1 MNVREL
7 FQGIAV
13 IFDDEIDDDQSK
25 IFKIKQL
32 LEEQNIP
39 VATSKEQPSKEMI
52 PSLQNAAFIIVDWNF
67 TDKKLGSV
75 EERILVPDTLRD
87 ESEKELIEFIKDFLQ
102 RSLVPIFIFTALK
115 EDDIRSKLRNGG
127 CLEDSRV
134 FIKNKEDVDTEEH
147 LFNEMESWLLT
158 MPSVYVLKEWERITL
173 RSKNKMLLRL
183 YQYSPVWA
191 KIVWDMI
198 KADSEHGYQHEFGEF
213 LTRSLSN
220 CVDTYYFDETVF
232 DIKLEEIS
240 IEEARKVLEGE
251 RFFSYDEH
259 TKPQQ
264 AYTGDLI
271 KEGSRYYLN
280 IRAQCD
286 LSRDGAPCYYC
297 LKGEKLK
304 EKDMAISGM
313 EFNENGD
320 LVFGDGEQFSFSI
333 ITGIDKNLDNR
344 TQINTAL
351 KKRDRKIFFRHGTFL
366 ERADHIIIP
375 CIAEEVAIEFKL
387 KDIEIKE
394 FQKDKDKRVGR
405 LLPPYITRIQQKWA
419 HYVVRTGVLPV
430 PENVVFP
437 NK

>member
-13 IFDDEIDDDQSK
+13 IFDDEIDNKQSH
-25 IFKIKQL
+25 ISKIKQL
-32 LEEQNIP
+32 LEAQNIP

-67 TDKKLGSV
+67 IDERLGSR
-75 EERILVPDTLRD
+75 EERVLLPDTLRD
-87 ESEKELIEFIKDFLQ
+87 ESEKGLIEFIKDFLQ
-102 RSLVPIFIFTALK
+102 RSLVPIFIFTASK
-115 EDDIRSKLRNGG
+115 EDDIRSKLRNNG

-147 LFNEMESWLLT
+147 LFNEMESWLRT

-173 RSKNKMLLRL
+173 RSKNEMLLRL

-198 KADSEHGYQHEFGEF
+198 KADSKHGHHHEFGEF

-220 CVDTYYFDETVF
+220 CVDTYSFDETVF
-232 DIKLEEIS
+232 ENEIQKASPQDIQKI
-240 IEEARKVLEGE
+240 LEGE
-251 RFFSYDEH
+251 RFFSYDKENI
-259 TKPQQ
+259 PEQ

-271 KEGSRYYLN
+271 KDGNRYYLN

-304 EKDMAISGM
+304 GKDMAISGM
-313 EFNENGD
+313 EFNDDGD
-320 LVFGDGEQFSFSI
+320 LVFGDGEQFPFSFI
-333 ITGIDKNLDNR
+333 AGIDKNLDNR
-344 TQINTAL
+344 KQLNAVL

-366 ERADHIIIP
+366 EKTDQIIIP
-375 CIAEEVAIEFKL
+375 CIAREVAIEFKL

-394 FQKDKDKRVGR
+394 FQGNKDKRVGR
-405 LLPPYITRIQQKWA
+405 VLPPYITRIQQKWA

-430 PENVVFP
+430 PEDVVFQ
-437 NK
+437 NQ

>member
-67 TDKKLGSV
+67 TDKKLGSI
-75 EERILVPDTLRD
+75 EERILVPNTLRD

-147 LFNEMESWLLT
+147 LFNEMESWLRT

-173 RSKNKMLLRL
+173 RSKNEMLLRL
-183 YQYSPVWA
+183 YQYSPIWA

-220 CVDTYYFDETVF
+220 CVDTYSFDETVF
-232 DIKLEEIS
+232 DTKLEEVS
-240 IEEARKVLEGE
+240 TEEARKVLEGE
-251 RFFSYDEH
+251 RFFSYGEH

-271 KEGSRYYLN
+271 KDGEHYYLN
-280 IRAQCD
+280 IRAQCE
-286 LSRDGAPCYYC
+286 LSRDENPLYYFIGG
-297 LKGEKLK
+297 KKLK
-304 EKDMAISGM
+304 SGDIGKEHQNKKAI
-313 EFNENGD
+313 
-320 LVFGDGEQFSFSI
+320 
-333 ITGIDKNLDNR
+333 
-344 TQINTAL
+344 
-351 KKRDRKIFFRHGTFL
+351 FRHGTFL
-366 ERADHIIIP
+366 ERADQIIIP
-375 CIAEEVAIEFKL
+375 CIAGEVAIEFKL
-387 KDIEIKE
+387 KDIVIKE
-394 FQKDKDKRVGR
+394 FQENRNERVGR

-437 NK
+437 NQ